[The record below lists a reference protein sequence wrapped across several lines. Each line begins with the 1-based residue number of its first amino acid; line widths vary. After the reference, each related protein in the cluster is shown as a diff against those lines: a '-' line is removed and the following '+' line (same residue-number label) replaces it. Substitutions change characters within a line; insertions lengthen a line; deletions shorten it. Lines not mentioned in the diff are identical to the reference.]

1 MILKGKYK
9 NDFNVID
16 DVLPIYLPWIENIIN
31 PIRIINRIIYELNFE
46 LLFYKIIFCIKN
58 TISG

>member
-46 LLFYKIIFCIKN
+46 LLFYKIIFSIKN